1 MTMMAIVIFTVF
13 MIMMVTERVRV
24 TGEPS
29 LGQRFRGFVRAAL
42 NARIHFDACLR
53 QRRQCAGTYT
63 SADQGIHAP
72 CPEKVG
78 KGAVARTFGVHDHGA
93 FNDAILRPIELEL
106 LRTSKVLKNHSII
119 VSGRDPS

>member
-29 LGQRFRGFVRAAL
+29 LGQRFRGFVRATL
-42 NARIHFDACLR
+42 NARIHFDARLR

-78 KGAVARTFGVHDHGA
+78 KAPWPAPSASTIMALSMTPFSAR
-93 FNDAILRPIELEL
+93 
-106 LRTSKVLKNHSII
+106 
-119 VSGRDPS
+119 